1 MKRYLF
7 ILGIIGMI
15 TFSCHKVKKLKDDI
29 SSRKYIPQLVLS
41 PADSVA
47 TIYSPT
53 CSESIPFP
61 TDSTQF
67 VLIDVDKD
75 GFNDFK
81 FTYSASYNF
90 VSSID
95 SCENHNSQIVVEAI
109 GSENRVIVDEDNAE
123 NVRVFAVDDEIKISS
138 SIAVNAT
145 IFLDDASI
153 SEDVILETGNKYL
166 GVKLASNTVGW
177 IKVYHD
183 RGTFRFAIL
192 EHAFN
197 RTFQLN
203 IKAGQTQ

>member
-7 ILGIIGMI
+7 ILGIIGII
-15 TFSCHKVKKLKDDI
+15 TFSCDKVEKLKDDI
-29 SSRKYIPQLVLS
+29 SFRKYIPHLILN
-41 PADSVA
+41 PTDSVA
-47 TIYSPT
+47 KIYAPN

-61 TDSTQF
+61 TDSSQSI
-67 VLIDVDKD
+67 LIDVDKD
-75 GFNDFK
+75 GLNDFK
-81 FTYSASYNF
+81 FTYFTSYNF

-95 SCENHNSQIVVEAI
+95 SCENHNSKIVVEAI
-109 GSENRVIVDEDNAE
+109 GSENRVIVDEDNPE

-138 SIAVNAT
+138 SIADNAT
-145 IFLDDASI
+145 IFLEDASI
-153 SEDVILETGNKYL
+153 SEDVILESGNKYL

-183 RGTFRFAIL
+183 RETLKFAIL

-203 IKAGQTQ
+203 IKAGQKQ